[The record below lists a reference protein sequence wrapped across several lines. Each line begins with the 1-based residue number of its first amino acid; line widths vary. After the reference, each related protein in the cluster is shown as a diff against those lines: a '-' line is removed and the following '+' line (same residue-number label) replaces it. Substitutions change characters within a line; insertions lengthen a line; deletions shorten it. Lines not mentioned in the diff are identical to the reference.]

1 MPALPAV
8 LEEHRKRLDARPAPA
23 GAGARGVGENP
34 ACGDRV
40 ELWLAD
46 GTGGLDA
53 GYHGRGCSAALALAS
68 YAAERLRGADRERLA
83 AFDVRAEVAALGGLA
98 RTQQHALELVA
109 RAIDAA
115 RAELARGYPQG

>member
-1 MPALPAV
+1 MPSLPAA
-8 LEEHRKRLDARPAPA
+8 LEEHRKRLDARPAPS
-23 GAGARGVGENP
+23 GASARGVGENP

-40 ELWLAD
+40 ELWLAE
-46 GTGGLDA
+46 GPGGLDA
-53 GYHGRGCSAALALAS
+53 GFHGRGCSAALALAS
-68 YAAERLRGADRERLA
+68 FCAERMRGLDRAGLA

-115 RAELARGYPQG
+115 RAELARGYPQA